1 MAAVFSAASLMAAA
15 ALPMALAAVM
25 AAVSA
30 VIVVIAGSLRI
41 LNQGAGQQG
50 IHRPVRV
57 SADSG
62 VQADARLLKGFSG
75 AAADTAADQD
85 ISPDFSQH
93 SRQSSVALSVGAL
106 YGRIHNLSV
115 LRFINLKLFRVSK
128 MLKNFSIFIGNRNFH
143 LSILPF

>member
-1 MAAVFSAASLMAAA
+1 LSSGSLCRTLNSHTISPLSGVGTVFSPKNIRTFSGNSPDFSMAAVFSAASLMAAA

-62 VQADARLLKGFSG
+62 VQADARLLK
-75 AAADTAADQD
+75 
-85 ISPDFSQH
+85 
-93 SRQSSVALSVGAL
+93 
-106 YGRIHNLSV
+106 
-115 LRFINLKLFRVSK
+115 
-128 MLKNFSIFIGNRNFH
+128 
-143 LSILPF
+143 